1 MAGLTPA
8 TIGGI
13 SPKCSARCYV
23 SPVILY
29 GRLVEQSIDHHKVA
43 TFRKEVAI
51 TAGVP
56 LALVRKRLAS
66 AKDTRAPVLLVHG
79 FGQNRYAFHLPSRSF
94 SNYLA
99 SEGFDVF
106 NVDLRGHGRSRKLGG
121 ARSHGAHCYVEEDIP
136 QAVAEVRELS
146 GGRPVFLIGHS
157 LGGLVSYAAAP
168 SLVGHVAGV
177 VSIGSPYHF
186 TQGSMFLGAVRAL
199 NAGMRTLGVPLG
211 NLPLTLRPVGMA
223 LRGLNRMLGHK
234 AMPLRAW
241 RDAGLEKHVLE
252 EHFDLAFDSASL
264 EDLRNLFDWAW
275 ERRFGGDRG
284 YAERFERSR
293 DLPLFVI
300 AGSHDDLAPAAA
312 VRPAFE
318 RSRSTDKTYREYE
331 AGHIDLVVGRDAPRT
346 LWPDIRDWML
356 ARIR

>member
-1 MAGLTPA
+1 M
-8 TIGGI
+8 
-13 SPKCSARCYV
+13 
-23 SPVILY
+23 ILY
-29 GRLVEQSIDHHKVA
+29 GRLVEQSIDHHHVA

-66 AKDTRAPVLLVHG
+66 AETTRAPVLLVHG
-79 FGQNRYAFHLPSRSF
+79 FGQNRYTFHLPSRSF

-121 ARSHGAHCYVEEDIP
+121 ARSHGAHCYVEEDLP
-136 QAVAEVRELS
+136 QAVAEVRALS
-146 GGRPVFLIGHS
+146 GNRPVFLIGHS
-157 LGGLVSYAAAP
+157 LGGLVCYAAAP

-177 VSIGSPYHF
+177 ISLGSPYHF
-186 TQGSMFLGAVRAL
+186 TRGSMFLGAVRAL
-199 NAGMRTLGVPLG
+199 NGGMRALGIPLG
-211 NLPLTLRPVGMA
+211 NLPLRLRPVGMA
-223 LRGLNRMLGHK
+223 LRGMNRMLGDKMH
-234 AMPLRAW
+234 PLPIRAW
-241 RDAGLEKHVLE
+241 RNQGLEKHVLE

-264 EDLRNLFDWAW
+264 EDLRNLFDWAL
-275 ERRFGGDRG
+275 ERRFGGARG
-284 YAERFERSR
+284 YAERFERMR
-293 DLPLFVI
+293 DLSLLVI
-300 AGSHDDLAPAAA
+300 AGTHDDLAAPKA

-318 RSRSTDKTYREYE
+318 RSQSTDKTYREYE

-346 LWPDIRDWML
+346 LWPDMRDWML

>member
-1 MAGLTPA
+1 M
-8 TIGGI
+8 
-13 SPKCSARCYV
+13 
-23 SPVILY
+23 ILY
-29 GRLVEQSIDHHKVA
+29 GRLVEQSIDHHHVA

-66 AKDTRAPVLLVHG
+66 ATTTRAPVLLVHG

-94 SNYLA
+94 ANYLA

-121 ARSHGAHCYVEEDIP
+121 ARSLGAHCYVEEDVP

-146 GGRPVFLIGHS
+146 GGRPVFLVGHS

-177 VSIGSPYHF
+177 VSLGSPYHF
-186 TQGSMFLGAVRAL
+186 TRGSMVLGAVRAFNGAL
-199 NAGMRTLGVPLG
+199 RALGIPLG
-211 NLPLTLRPVGMA
+211 NLPLTLRPIGIA
-223 LRGLNRMLGHK
+223 LRGMNRMLGDK
-234 AMPLRAW
+234 IYPLPFRAW
-241 RDAGLEKHVLE
+241 RDDGLERHVLE
-252 EHFDLAFDSASL
+252 EHINLAFDRASL

-275 ERRFGGDRG
+275 ERRFGGVRG

-293 DLPLFVI
+293 DLPLLII
-300 AGSHDDLAPAAA
+300 AGSHDDLAPPKA
-312 VRPAFE
+312 VRPAYE
-318 RSRSTDKTYREYE
+318 RSKSTDKTYREYH
-331 AGHIDLVVGRDAPRT
+331 AGHIDLIVGRDAPRT
-346 LWPDIRDWML
+346 LWPDVRNWML
-356 ARIR
+356 ARIRKPREK